1 MIGFC
6 CMYELDEPLSA
17 DVPRYG
23 TGNSRGKVEDMYEKL
38 LFYIKRDR
46 MDGIDA
52 WIIRGKP
59 FIFSG

>member
-1 MIGFC
+1 
-6 CMYELDEPLSA
+6 MYELDEPLSA

-46 MDGIDA
+46 MDEIDA
-52 WIIRGKP
+52 WKIRGKP